1 MTKEN
6 FIYMAI
12 EGIICLI
19 PIITL
24 IVKFGKLMGRIENME
39 EKMKDLPEWKVKT
52 DEKVTRLEVEST
64 TMSTNLQNINNTLI
78 KISTQVGLLLENRIK
93 DCD

>member
-6 FIYMAI
+6 FIYMVI
-12 EGIICLI
+12 EGIVCLI

-24 IVKFGKLMGRIENME
+24 IIKFGKLMGRIENME

>member
-24 IVKFGKLMGRIENME
+24 ILKFGKLMGRIENME